1 MRFSRKSFLRRNSSL
16 FRKKYPQEGQEKS
29 NSIINMYV
37 STVTPHKEMSPKDLQ
52 SIQNISSKVR
62 FRFLHCEDIHDCYL
76 DLFQTHL
83 HFVSNNPSGLTYQGT
98 LPLKELTICSLQ
110 QNHSRPQAFA
120 FQINGVSLNPI
131 IVYCANQEEMDRWFG
146 LMKENIEANGGT
158 AFAPESYTRVKL
170 NKEVRAEGREELRNS
185 VNREPI
191 YEWEG
196 SQRDSLGCLVYVTKV
211 RLQHLPCQVRNHN
224 LHCGATQR
232 EKQSDRLLVLYPS
245 TVIILSEES
254 DGLFYKG
261 KLPLNMITV
270 TTPCQDV
277 KPNTFRMEGQLI
289 NPIVVSCRDQ
299 AEFCDWIQHFK
310 AADVP
315 VLSPPP
321 PVYDIIY
328 TPEARESPQFD
339 RWSSTSQGKLDALRL
354 RLSAQSG
361 SHLLPFPQPA
371 DEDPLSPGYSE
382 PLCYTSSRPPSV
394 ETYRLG
400 SRSSSMSSHSR
411 PERDL
416 RPLSLRYSPQQ
427 PLQPPPE
434 GQVYSTPYAARPRGS
449 PPRPDRAP
457 LIKSNSWST
466 PQSSLSYALSSN
478 QRHSDLCPPRQ
489 PLSPLYDEPCTPELY
504 APGPRPLEPRPLEP
518 RPLEPRPHATQS
530 SWQGSLGLQQTP
542 APPPPTFK
550 LCTPPLGRRCRRS
563 LVLTGPQ
570 GRALGLEPEQGPRGA
585 PAPAPPR
592 LRLNTP
598 PVHDQRLIPS
608 SPISS
613 LSKLPYCYSPDLNSY
628 LRPTEPDDQEMD
640 YDNIWEY
647 DQNTG
652 MIQPTSGIPQQRT
665 GLGLGARGLSAMATQ
680 QR

>member
-1 MRFSRKSFLRRNSSL
+1 MSVSS
-16 FRKKYPQEGQEKS
+16 
-29 NSIINMYV
+29 N
-37 STVTPHKEMSPKDLQ
+37 
-52 SIQNISSKVR
+52 
-62 FRFLHCEDIHDCYL
+62 
-76 DLFQTHL
+76 
-83 HFVSNNPSGLTYQGT
+83 
-98 LPLKELTICSLQ
+98 
-110 QNHSRPQAFA
+110 
-120 FQINGVSLNPI
+120 
-131 IVYCANQEEMDRWFG
+131 
-146 LMKENIEANGGT
+146 
-158 AFAPESYTRVKL
+158 
-170 NKEVRAEGREELRNS
+170 
-185 VNREPI
+185 
-191 YEWEG
+191 
-196 SQRDSLGCLVYVTKV
+196 
-211 RLQHLPCQVRNHN
+211 
-224 LHCGATQR
+224 
-232 EKQSDRLLVLYPS
+232 
-245 TVIILSEES
+245 
-254 DGLFYKG
+254 
-261 KLPLNMITV
+261 
-270 TTPCQDV
+270 
-277 KPNTFRMEGQLI
+277 GQLI

-310 AADVP
+310 AADP
-315 VLSPPP
+315 PQSDLPPAALLSQPPQSDLP
-321 PVYDIIY
+321 P
-328 TPEARESPQFD
+328 AALLSQCPQFD

-361 SHLLPFPQPA
+361 SHLPPFPQSCLTRTPQ
-371 DEDPLSPGYSE
+371 SSRYSRPPSVE
-382 PLCYTSSRPPSV
+382 TYRLGSRPPSSVETYRLGSRPPSSVETYRLGSRPPSV

-416 RPLSLRYSPQQ
+416 RPLSLRYSPQR
-427 PLQPPPE
+427 PLQPAAE

-449 PPRPDRAP
+449 PPPPDKAP

-466 PQSSLSYALSSN
+466 PQSSLSYALSST

-504 APGPRPLEPRPLEP
+504 APGPHPLEP

-585 PAPAPPR
+585 PTPAPAPAPPR
-592 LRLNTP
+592 LRLNAP

-608 SPISS
+608 SPVSS

-652 MIQPTSGIPQQRT
+652 MIQPTSGMPQRRT
-665 GLGLGARGLSAMATQ
+665 GLGLGARGLGAMATQ

>member
-1 MRFSRKSFLRRNSSL
+1 MLINSAVWAVPTGGFIWGEEALCLLETSGYSTASL
-16 FRKKYPQEGQEKS
+16 WARGRGPGARGPPRL
-29 NSIINMYV
+29 V
-37 STVTPHKEMSPKDLQ
+37 
-52 SIQNISSKVR
+52 
-62 FRFLHCEDIHDCYL
+62 
-76 DLFQTHL
+76 
-83 HFVSNNPSGLTYQGT
+83 PSGRSHC
-98 LPLKELTICSLQ
+98 PAAFVARPSLEDAGA
-110 QNHSRPQAFA
+110 SW
-120 FQINGVSLNPI
+120 L
-131 IVYCANQEEMDRWFG
+131 QEEVPPQQGRW
-146 LMKENIEANGGT
+146 GGG
-158 AFAPESYTRVKL
+158 ALKALHPCLEPFPVC
-170 NKEVRAEGREELRNS
+170 VELVS
-185 VNREPI
+185 
-191 YEWEG
+191 
-196 SQRDSLGCLVYVTKV
+196 V
-211 RLQHLPCQVRNHN
+211 RLELQ
-224 LHCGATQR
+224 G
-232 EKQSDRLLVLYPS
+232 SGPS
-245 TVIILSEES
+245 TAGPGSPGRGPGV
-254 DGLFYKG
+254 GG
-261 KLPLNMITV
+261 GGAPQGVTWGPLGSLTSWGDALL
-270 TTPCQDV
+270 Q
-277 KPNTFRMEGQLI
+277 
-289 NPIVVSCRDQ
+289 
-299 AEFCDWIQHFK
+299 
-310 AADVP
+310 
-315 VLSPPP
+315 
-321 PVYDIIY
+321 
-328 TPEARESPQFD
+328 SPQFD
-339 RWSSTSQGKLDALRL
+339 RWSSTSQGKQDALRL

-411 PERDL
+411 PDRDL
-416 RPLSLRYSPQQ
+416 RPLSLRYSSPQH
-427 PLQPPPE
+427 PLQPPAE

-449 PPRPDRAP
+449 PPRPDKAP
-457 LIKSNSWST
+457 PHQASNPLCVQSNSWST
-466 PQSSLSYALSSN
+466 PQSSLSYALSST

-504 APGPRPLEPRPLEP
+504 APGPRPLEP

-585 PAPAPPR
+585 PAPGPAPGPAPAR
-592 LRLNTP
+592 LRLNAP